1 MKLGLEKKQRQK
13 ENVTPKLINYQIFE
27 NLKRERNELKKGKA
41 RRKEER
47 KEKKKLGFLGYGL
60 FKLISWNTG
69 QTLFSRKP
77 NRVEHQKEGWKKQ
90 NWRNPIEKWKRDQK
104 ENNPETD
111 LRLITCWVVL
121 QTELGE
127 EAEMVAEAAATE
139 AAKNPGFFIFFFFV
153 WRWNGKL

>member
-47 KEKKKLGFLGYGL
+47 KEKKKLGFLGYCL
-60 FKLISWNTG
+60 FKLISLNTG

-77 NRVEHQKEGWKKQ
+77 NRVEHQKEG
-90 NWRNPIEKWKRDQK
+90 
-104 ENNPETD
+104 
-111 LRLITCWVVL
+111 
-121 QTELGE
+121 
-127 EAEMVAEAAATE
+127 
-139 AAKNPGFFIFFFFV
+139 
-153 WRWNGKL
+153 

>member
-60 FKLISWNTG
+60 FKLIS
-69 QTLFSRKP
+69 
-77 NRVEHQKEGWKKQ
+77 
-90 NWRNPIEKWKRDQK
+90 
-104 ENNPETD
+104 
-111 LRLITCWVVL
+111 
-121 QTELGE
+121 
-127 EAEMVAEAAATE
+127 
-139 AAKNPGFFIFFFFV
+139 
-153 WRWNGKL
+153 